1 MALSTPFEIFVGF
14 QYLFGL
20 LSIIIHDKQS
30 PITITSIYCS
40 PKQNR
45 NLETTEEDF
54 NSFFESLGH
63 RFIVGGDW
71 NAKNLQWGSRL
82 TTTRGRNLKKSMDY
96 HKLNALTT
104 CEPTYWPTDPQKLPD
119 LLDFFIY
126 KGVQTHF
133 LSVESC
139 HDSSSDHTPVIA
151 TLSYTIIERPA
162 NPYLCNN
169 HTDWENFRR
178 HLNVNLNLNF
188 CLKSEDDIGTATSK
202 HIITSIQ
209 RAAWASTPS
218 QKKSS
223 NNKAHSNLSLIV
235 KQKVLEKRGL
245 QCIWQNSRHPVDK
258 REYNKSAASL
268 KRFLVEIET
277 LQQRLENLTAK
288 TPAKVENSLW
298 QTVKSRNKPQLAQH
312 PLKTDCGEWAKTDP
326 ERAEAY
332 GLFLSDVFQPNSSMG
347 TDTLDEEVTKFLES
361 DLQLSLPLQHCTPT
375 EFGFRKN
382 DATVEQVHRVC
393 EHIREALECKKYC
406 SGVFLDVQQ
415 AFDKV
420 WHNGLLYKLKKSLP
434 HNLYLLLKSYLEHR
448 IFYVKINDSV
458 SEFYEINAGVP
469 QGSVLGP
476 SLYLLYTADVPESD
490 NVMTATFADDTAV
503 LVSDENNNLGSEM
516 LQSHLDKVN
525 KWMKDWR
532 IKASATKSNH
542 VTFTLRKQDC
552 PPVKLGNEVLPHQSI
567 VKYLGFHL
575 DRKQTWKCHIQ
586 KKRDELNQRYRSLEW
601 LMDDPNNE
609 TPDSYPSSNDGQTF
623 KMEPLS
629 DGSDCDETTS
639 HVKRTNIVITAFI
652 CDRCKQIFGSEKI
665 LLEHHSQCKVNPRT
679 LAGNLNIN
687 DPRKLWKKQFKTSA
701 KPKKIIECEICQ
713 KRFRQIADLTNH
725 MRSHTGEKPFLC
737 EVCQRTFSQQ
747 SNLKVHMRVH
757 SNERPFECDVCDK
770 RFTLMTHKV
779 IHMKSHTIERPH
791 ECETCKKRFAHLSAK
806 ITHMKSH
813 TGEKPN
819 KCDSCDKGFTTVG
832 SLRRHQK
839 GRKLFSLQR
848 GFAQKICKAY
858 RTVSLTSALALS
870 GLLPLDLRIQEAANL
885 YKSKKLLSTD
895 YLPPGKE
902 LERKVGYLDLPHPST
917 LTSTN
922 YEFFENTN
930 PLHTGSQIF
939 TDGSKIEGKVG
950 AALSWWEDGKEK
962 LSETFGLHPSCTVFQ
977 SELYALHRATRLVSS
992 STDNKVN
999 ILSDSRSSLDLL
1011 RNPKLSHPL
1020 ARSIKENIARVVC
1033 EGREI
1038 KMFWLRAHIGTAGNE
1053 RADEL
1058 AKTAALQSTSHD
1070 YDKVPLSY
1078 VRKKIREESV
1088 RKWQDRYAT
1097 SSTGAVTRKFLPD
1110 VNQAYRITRSA
1121 KLTPAHVQMLTGHG
1135 GMGEYLYRFKL
1146 KESPECECDPNIIE
1160 SVWHIILDCP
1170 RFLAARQD
1178 LETLIDRNLVE
1189 SELKDI
1195 LADTKHRPHFLSYS
1209 DRVFRVAAR
1218 RNSTIPRPD
1227 PQSIPVYQASVTTIT
1242 APPQATPKE
1251 TATHQ
1256 LLDCGEKGEAR
1267 LRLRSVALFMDGSSE
1282 RLGISFCISGAR
1294 KSVAISPGLASLL
1307 NGSTSK
1313 ATMKRKAYDA
1323 LPVTL
1328 VGNQPCRLVRWR
1340 NKTIA
1345 LFEWADDTPFVQA
1358 CSWLSKLGE
1367 IALDSNVPRIISVD
1381 AMVIEYRK
1389 GEIVDQLGCLK
1400 ASKHH
1405 EIVVYEDR
1413 GEDLSFLKGHI
1424 LARGIDNCHQQAE
1437 YLVTG
1442 SERLQERMT
1451 AGAVAASEQRNMER
1465 RMHNLTSQ
1473 GRVQGFLQA
1482 FKAAASSLIGKP
1494 QRTPER
1500 RQISREPKTGK
1511 RLAQRKITRADMG
1524 QVVPPKLKTATTSND
1539 HLENA
1544 AIEFMAITTA
1554 TKQVN
1559 LLSCKTI
1566 MQTYRQENESR
1577 LKVLLEEAEA
1587 CIYDNSSCQ
1596 VLRGKMTGAY
1606 MAAYSEECGFV
1617 PWERNIPK
1625 LTLPHNNQMVVIAQC
1640 TRIMLEDKI
1649 LAKAE
1654 TINATWNSWT
1664 MPTIAWVNG
1673 VPGCGKTT
1681 WVVNNFD
1688 VSKDTIITTTTE
1700 AAVDIRN
1707 RLAHRIG
1714 DMVRTRVRTMASV
1727 LVNGFREHVGCQRL
1741 IIDEALMN
1749 HFGAIVIAAR
1759 LSRASDIA
1767 LIGDINQLPYIDREN
1782 LFELRYSR
1790 PTLVANITQELLC
1803 SYRNPMDVAYALRE
1817 VYSGIYAATTRIQSL
1832 QLKRFTDAAI
1842 PKSQTNTLFLTHTQ
1856 EEKETLTSQ
1865 GFGEGTGSRVLT
1877 IHEAQGLTYESVII
1891 IKTKDKIKLHD
1902 SIPHAVVALSRH
1914 TSACTYY
1921 ADDTEDAIGNL
1932 AKTAITAPKKRILE
1946 YNLKMAIKNRDKE
1959 VVAQQ
1964 SRLLATQNGAE

>member
-1 MALSTPFEIFVGF
+1 MPQRGTEDALYDLVEHLREGINSKNIVILISLDIEGAFDNAWWPALKHQLTKKRCP
-14 QYLFGL
+14 
-20 LSIIIHDKQS
+20 
-30 PITITSIYCS
+30 
-40 PKQNR
+40 R
-45 NLETTEEDF
+45 NLYEMVCSYLSDRKIKVNYARAACEKGTTKGCVQGSIGGPTFWNIILD
-54 NSFFESLGH
+54 SL
-63 RFIVGGDW
+63 
-71 NAKNLQWGSRL
+71 L
-82 TTTRGRNLKKSMDY
+82 
-96 HKLNALTT
+96 HKLEA
-104 CEPTYWPTDPQKLPD
+104 E
-119 LLDFFIY
+119 
-126 KGVQTHF
+126 GV
-133 LSVESC
+133 
-139 HDSSSDHTPVIA
+139 
-151 TLSYTIIERPA
+151 
-162 NPYLCNN
+162 
-169 HTDWENFRR
+169 
-178 HLNVNLNLNF
+178 
-188 CLKSEDDIGTATSK
+188 
-202 HIITSIQ
+202 
-209 RAAWASTPS
+209 
-218 QKKSS
+218 
-223 NNKAHSNLSLIV
+223 
-235 KQKVLEKRGL
+235 
-245 QCIWQNSRHPVDK
+245 
-258 REYNKSAASL
+258 
-268 KRFLVEIET
+268 
-277 LQQRLENLTAK
+277 
-288 TPAKVENSLW
+288 
-298 QTVKSRNKPQLAQH
+298 
-312 PLKTDCGEWAKTDP
+312 
-326 ERAEAY
+326 
-332 GLFLSDVFQPNSSMG
+332 
-347 TDTLDEEVTKFLES
+347 
-361 DLQLSLPLQHCTPT
+361 
-375 EFGFRKN
+375 
-382 DATVEQVHRVC
+382 
-393 EHIREALECKKYC
+393 YC
-406 SGVFLDVQQ
+406 Q
-415 AFDKV
+415 A
-420 WHNGLLYKLKKSLP
+420 
-434 HNLYLLLKSYLEHR
+434 
-448 IFYVKINDSV
+448 
-458 SEFYEINAGVP
+458 
-469 QGSVLGP
+469 
-476 SLYLLYTADVPESD
+476 
-490 NVMTATFADDTAV
+490 FADDVALVFTGQAV
-503 LVSDENNNLGSEM
+503 NTLEESANKVLNGIVEWGTRNKLNFAPHKTNAMLLTKKMKYDLPQLSMAGTKINLVEEIKLLG
-516 LQSHLDKVN
+516 L
-525 KWMKDWR
+525 
-532 IKASATKSNH
+532 I
-542 VTFTLRKQDC
+542 
-552 PPVKLGNEVLPHQSI
+552 I
-567 VKYLGFHL
+567 
-575 DRKQTWKCHIQ
+575 DR
-586 KKRDELNQRYRSLEW
+586 RL
-601 LMDDPNNE
+601 
-609 TPDSYPSSNDGQTF
+609 TF
-623 KMEPLS
+623 KA
-629 DGSDCDETTS
+629 
-639 HVKRTNIVITAFI
+639 HITA
-652 CDRCKQIFGSEKI
+652 
-665 LLEHHSQCKVNPRT
+665 QCKKAADIYKQLARAAKVTWGLNGEIVRT
-679 LAGNLNIN
+679 IYIAVVEPIMTYAASVWSEAVELEMN
-687 DPRKLWKKQFKTSA
+687 KKQ
-701 KPKKIIECEICQ
+701 
-713 KRFRQIADLTNH
+713 
-725 MRSHTGEKPFLC
+725 
-737 EVCQRTFSQQ
+737 
-747 SNLKVHMRVH
+747 
-757 SNERPFECDVCDK
+757 
-770 RFTLMTHKV
+770 
-779 IHMKSHTIERPH
+779 
-791 ECETCKKRFAHLSAK
+791 
-806 ITHMKSH
+806 
-813 TGEKPN
+813 
-819 KCDSCDKGFTTVG
+819 
-832 SLRRHQK
+832 
-839 GRKLFSLQR
+839 LFSLQR

-1625 LTLPHNNQMVVIAQC
+1625 LTLPHNNQMVVVAQC